1 MAPSL
6 ATITN
11 IIIFHLLFIAE
22 REGLKCCP
30 VTLFFNMQTKNTLL
44 VTLKNGSAI
53 PISLTTR
60 RCVTFS
66 TIALALVG
74 ESWRPIYSLKTQVV
88 TQYNQLYICRG
99 QIEL

>member
-1 MAPSL
+1 MPPSNSVL
-6 ATITN
+6 QHAN
-11 IIIFHLLFIAE
+11 QE
-22 REGLKCCP
+22 YY
-30 VTLFFNMQTKNTLL
+30 TLNS
-44 VTLKNGSAI
+44 KNGSAI

-88 TQYNQLYICRG
+88 TRYDQLYICRG